1 MTLIQ
6 YKILY
11 YYIKIFIFFEIFN
24 CYSFKSIYNLT
35 KSIQNLSFNL
45 NIFKILYENII
56 LKQNILEFD
65 ELNNNWEIKEYLEK
79 VTIFFKLKTQNILI

>member
-1 MTLIQ
+1 
-6 YKILY
+6 
-11 YYIKIFIFFEIFN
+11 
-24 CYSFKSIYNLT
+24 
-35 KSIQNLSFNL
+35 LSFNL